1 VRQTDR
7 SDVPVERVNGSGPN
21 GPHLGVRI
29 RALRK
34 SRSISARELADRAG
48 VAPAYLSRLENGRL
62 SPTVSTLTRV
72 MQALGEPV
80 SRVFGD
86 DDLAGPVVRVADR
99 RVIRNRGVDD
109 FLLSPT
115 RSGRLEV
122 IESIIQPG
130 EGSGDP
136 PYSHPG
142 DEECIVVLDGMLR
155 VWVDDE
161 EYDLEPGDAITFPCR
176 SPHRW
181 TNPAAQGTTRA
192 LWVLTPAGY

>member
-1 VRQTDR
+1 MTGVTLEQARGSDR
-7 SDVPVERVNGSGPN
+7 SDQPVGA
-21 GPHLGVRI
+21 RI
-29 RALRK
+29 RALREA
-34 SRSISARELADRAG
+34 RRMSARELSARAG
-48 VAPAYLSRLENGRL
+48 VSPAYLSRLENGRL

-86 DDLAGPVVRVADR
+86 DDVLGPVVRVKDR

-122 IESIIQPG
+122 IETLIQPG
-130 EGSGDP
+130 EGSGTP
-136 PYSHPG
+136 AYSHPG
-142 DEECIVVLDGMLR
+142 DEECIVVLEGTLR
-155 VWVDDE
+155 VWVDGDQ
-161 EYDLEPGDAITFPCR
+161 YDLDPGDAITFPCR

-181 TNPAAQGTTRA
+181 LNPAKSRTRA
-192 LWVLTPAGY
+192 MWVLTPAGY

>member
-1 VRQTDR
+1 VSGQ
-7 SDVPVERVNGSGPN
+7 RVDGSGPN

-29 RALRK
+29 RALREA
-34 SRSISARELADRAG
+34 RGMSARELAERAG

-86 DDLAGPVVRVADR
+86 DDLAGPVVRVSDR
-99 RVIRNRGVDD
+99 RVIRNRGVVDY
-109 FLLSPT
+109 LLSPT

-122 IESIIQPG
+122 IVAVIQPG
-130 EGSGDP
+130 EGSGEP

-142 DEECIVVLDGMLR
+142 DEECIVVLEGTLR
-155 VWVDDE
+155 VWVDGE

-176 SPHRW
+176 SPHSW
-181 TNPAAQGTTRA
+181 GNPAKQGKTRA

>member
-1 VRQTDR
+1 MDGEQA
-7 SDVPVERVNGSGPN
+7 NGSGAN
-21 GPHLGVRI
+21 GLHLGVRI
-29 RALRK
+29 RALREG
-34 SRSISARELADRAG
+34 RSMSARELADRAG
-48 VAPAYLSRLENGRL
+48 VTPAYLSRLENGRL

-86 DDLAGPVVRVADR
+86 DDLAGPVVRVKDR

-109 FLLSPT
+109 YLLSPT

-122 IESIIQPG
+122 IETIIQPG
-130 EGSGDP
+130 EGSGEP

-142 DEECIVVLDGMLR
+142 DEECIVVLEGTLR
-155 VWVDDE
+155 VWVDDD
-161 EYDLEPGDAITFPCR
+161 EYDLRPGDAITFPCR
-176 SPHRW
+176 SPHQW
-181 TNPAAQGTTRA
+181 SNPAKRHTRA